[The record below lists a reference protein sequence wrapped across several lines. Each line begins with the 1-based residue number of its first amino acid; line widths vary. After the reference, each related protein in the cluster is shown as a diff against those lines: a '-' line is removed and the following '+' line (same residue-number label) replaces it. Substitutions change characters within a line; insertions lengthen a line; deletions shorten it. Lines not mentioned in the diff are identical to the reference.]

1 MASFTTFADVLTS
14 DSISWVA
21 YTTGVT
27 KNAPGVPIKE
37 ILQRTGGIYEN
48 RLEMSDAF
56 REQLRTAGQLP
67 GNEELLEIAALP
79 TVNISLEHL
88 RGVDPNT
95 RVVVGYGIEY
105 TEEESQQLGLNSDE
119 AVDPTRTVQ
128 VDVDPAHPWQVKR
141 G

>member
-1 MASFTTFADVLTS
+1 MASFTTFADVLTT

-37 ILQRTGGIYEN
+37 ILQRTGGVYEN

-56 REQLRTAGQLP
+56 REKLRTAGQLP
-67 GNEELLEIAALP
+67 GNEALLEIAEQP
-79 TVNISLEHL
+79 TVKISLEHL

-95 RVVVGYGIEY
+95 RIIVGYGIEY
-105 TEEESQQLGLNSDE
+105 ADGEGEPLGVASDE
-119 AVDPTRTVQ
+119 AVDPKRTVQ
-128 VDVDPAHPWQVKR
+128 VDVDPTHPWQVKR

>member
-1 MASFTTFADVLTS
+1 MASFTTFADVLTT

-37 ILQRTGGIYEN
+37 ILQRTGGVYEN

-56 REQLRTAGQLP
+56 REKLRTAGQLP
-67 GNEELLEIAALP
+67 GNEALLEIAEQP
-79 TVNISLEHL
+79 TVKISLEHL

-95 RVVVGYGIEY
+95 RIIVGYGIEY
-105 TEEESQQLGLNSDE
+105 ADGEGELLGVASDE
-119 AVDPTRTVQ
+119 AVDPKRTVQ
-128 VDVDPAHPWQVKR
+128 VDVDPTHPWQVKR

>member
-1 MASFTTFADVLTS
+1 MATFTTFADVLTT

-21 YTTGVT
+21 YTTGV
-27 KNAPGVPIKE
+27 KKSAPGVPIKE
-37 ILQRTGGIYEN
+37 ILHRTGGVYVN

-56 REQLRTAGQLP
+56 RGQLRAAGRLP
-67 GNEELLEIAALP
+67 GNEELLKIADLP

-95 RVVVGYGIEY
+95 RIVVGYGIEY
-105 TEEESQQLGLNSDE
+105 TEEESARLGLNRE
-119 AVDPTRTVQ
+119 QAIDPKRTVE
-128 VDVDPAHPWQVKR
+128 VDVDPAHPWRVKR